1 VWICGNNGKIYK
13 QFSGVGSYV
22 DQEQIARNWKGI
34 TVNLTNGDVYAT
46 VLSGIYV
53 LKSSAL
59 GLLDLDDGTLIHKN
73 GKRAGKVE
81 GGKKQDKTSKWC

>member
-34 TVNLTNGDVYAT
+34 TVNLTNGT
-46 VLSGIYV
+46 FMLQC
-53 LKSSAL
+53 L
-59 GLLDLDDGTLIHKN
+59 
-73 GKRAGKVE
+73 VE
-81 GGKKQDKTSKWC
+81 YTF

>member
-1 VWICGNNGKIYK
+1 LKRPNGSTTFIFCYLLFSEFRIASGLNGDVWICGNNGKIYK

-53 LKSSAL
+53 LK
-59 GLLDLDDGTLIHKN
+59 K
-73 GKRAGKVE
+73 
-81 GGKKQDKTSKWC
+81 